1 MSRFNK
7 EDPWFHRAKRE
18 GFAARSVYK
27 LRESDKRHHLFRP
40 GQKVLDLGCAPGSWL
55 QYVARRVGPHGA
67 VAGVDLSEVKITLP
81 EWVTVIRADMYHLD
95 LEQLRGVARRFDHVI
110 SDAAPATTG
119 VAWADHARS
128 VELAR
133 RSFTIA
139 GELLRPGGA
148 WVAKVF
154 QGEDYPPFRTEVR
167 SAFRKLAESKPK
179 SSRQRSVEI
188 FLVGIGLIGKEADV
202 SGE

>member
-27 LRESDKRHHLFRP
+27 LREIDKRHHLFRP

-67 VAGVDLSEVKITLP
+67 VAGGDLSEVKITLP

-95 LEQLRGVARRFDHVI
+95 LEQLRGVARR
-110 SDAAPATTG
+110 
-119 VAWADHARS
+119 
-128 VELAR
+128 
-133 RSFTIA
+133 SFEIA

-188 FLVGIGLIGKEADV
+188 FLVGLGLIGKEADV

>member
-7 EDPWFHRAKRE
+7 EDPWFRRAKRE

-27 LRESDKRHHLFRP
+27 LREIDRKHRLFRP
-40 GQKVLDLGCAPGSWL
+40 GQSVLDLGCAPGSWL
-55 QYVARRVGPHGA
+55 QYAARRVGPSGV
-67 VAGVDLSEVKITLP
+67 VAGVDLSDVKIDLP
-81 EWVTVIRADMYHLD
+81 GWVTVIRADLYDLD
-95 LEQLRGVARRFDHVI
+95 LERLRAVANRFDRVI

-133 RSFTIA
+133 RSFEIA
-139 GELLRPGGA
+139 RLLLRPGGT

-154 QGEDYPPFRTEVR
+154 QGEDYPPFRAEVLP
-167 SAFRKLAESKPK
+167 AFRKLVESKPK
-179 SSRQRSVEI
+179 SSRKRSVEI
-188 FLVGIGLIGKEADV
+188 FLVGIGLIGERADV